1 MERRKVNIMETKE
14 TLSSMR
20 FYQKE
25 KYAAVDAKFEAQ
37 KIAFAPFVFQAS
49 MALRDLGILKIIED
63 AGNDGISQED
73 IVSKLTISN
82 YGVRI
87 LVEAGLGMGILIFN
101 DGKYSITRVGYYI
114 LNDSMT
120 IANMDFVQDI
130 NYQGFFHLK
139 ESIETGKP
147 KGLHVFGEQYETF
160 YQALSDLPEKSKQSW
175 LAFDHF
181 YSDDSFSKVLPI
193 VFKFNPKK
201 ILDVGGNTGKWS
213 LSCVHHNADVQM
225 TLVDL
230 PQQIA
235 MAKENIA
242 TYTAGNRIGYYAIDI
257 LKPETGLPT
266 GYDIVWMSQ
275 FLDCFSEDE
284 IVGILTKASSALN
297 ADGKLII
304 METFWDRQKF
314 EAASFCLQQTSLYFT
329 CIANGNSQMYHSD
342 VFIRCVEKAGF
353 IIEEEIN
360 HVGISHTVLICKNK

>member
-1 MERRKVNIMETKE
+1 
-14 TLSSMR
+14 MR
-20 FYQKE
+20 FYHEE
-25 KYAAVDAKFEAQ
+25 KHSAVDAKFEAQ

-63 AGNDGISQED
+63 SGSNGISQED
-73 IVSKLTISN
+73 IVAQLTLSN
-82 YGVRI
+82 YGVRV
-87 LVEAGLGMGILIFN
+87 LVEAGLGMGLLIFN
-101 DGKYSITRVGYYI
+101 DGKYSITRIGYYI
-114 LNDSMT
+114 LNDPMT

-139 ESIETGKP
+139 DSIVNGKP
-147 KGLHVFGEQYETF
+147 EGLKVIGEQYETF
-160 YQALSDLPEKSKQSW
+160 YQALSELPEKEKQSW

-181 YSDDSFSKVLPI
+181 YSDDSFSRVLPI

-213 LSCVHHNADVQM
+213 LSCVHHNKEV
-225 TLVDL
+225 TLTIADL

-235 MAKENIA
+235 MAKENIGK
-242 TYTAGNRIGYYAIDI
+242 YTEGSRISYHPLDI
-257 LKPETGLPT
+257 LKPETSLPK

-284 IVGILTKASSALN
+284 IVSILLKGAAALN
-297 ADGKLII
+297 PDGKLII

-314 EAASFCLQQTSLYFT
+314 EAAAFCLQQTSLYFT
-329 CIANGNSQMYHSD
+329 CIANGNSQMYHSE

-353 IIEEEIN
+353 IVEEDIN
-360 HVGISHTVLICKNK
+360 NVGISHTVLVCKKK

>member
-1 MERRKVNIMETKE
+1 MQTKE
-14 TLSSMR
+14 TRSSMR
-20 FYQKE
+20 FYQEE
-25 KYAAVDAKFEAQ
+25 KYSAVDAKFEAQ

-63 AGNDGISQED
+63 AGTVGVTQEE
-73 IVSKLTISN
+73 IVAKLTLSN
-82 YGVRI
+82 YGVRV
-87 LVEAGLGMGILIFN
+87 LVEAGLGMGLLIIN
-101 DGKYSITRVGYYI
+101 DGKYTITRVGYYV
-114 LNDSMT
+114 LNDPMT

-139 ESIETGKP
+139 DSIVNGKP
-147 KGLHVFGEQYETF
+147 EGLKVIGKQYETF
-160 YQALSDLPEKSKQSW
+160 YQALSELPEKEKQSW

-181 YSDDSFSKVLPI
+181 YSDDSFSRVLPI
-193 VFKFNPKK
+193 VFKFNPGK

-213 LSCVHHNADVQM
+213 LSCVHHNKDVKM
-225 TLVDL
+225 TIADL

-235 MAKENIA
+235 MAKENIGK
-242 TYTAGNRIGYYAIDI
+242 YKEGERISYHALDI
-257 LKPETGLPT
+257 LKPETSLPT
-266 GYDIVWMSQ
+266 GYDVVWMSQ

-284 IVGILTKASSALN
+284 IVGILKKALVALN
-297 ADGKLII
+297 ASGKLII

-353 IIEEEIN
+353 VIEEDIN
-360 HVGISHTVLICKNK
+360 NVGISHTVLICKKK

>member
-1 MERRKVNIMETKE
+1 METKE
-14 TLSSMR
+14 TVSSMR

-25 KYAAVDAKFEAQ
+25 KHAAVDAKFEAQ

-49 MALRDLGILKIIED
+49 RALRDLGILKVIED
-63 AGNDGISQED
+63 AGDEGIRQED
-73 IVSKLTISN
+73 IVAKLSLSN
-82 YGVRI
+82 YGVRV
-87 LVEAGLGMGILIFN
+87 LVEAGLGMGLLIFN

-114 LNDSMT
+114 LNDPMT
-120 IANMDFVQDI
+120 IANMDFVHDI

-147 KGLHVFGEQYETF
+147 KGLQVIGKQYETF
-160 YQALSDLPEKSKQSW
+160 YQALSELPEKPKQSW

-181 YSDDSFSKVLPI
+181 YSDDSFSIVLPI

-213 LSCVHHNADVQM
+213 LSCVHHNEDVQM
-225 TLVDL
+225 TIVDL

-242 TYTAGNRIGYYAIDI
+242 KYTAGNRIGYHAIDI
-257 LKPETGLPT
+257 LKSETTLPT

-284 IVGILTKASSALN
+284 IVRILTKALSALTPT
-297 ADGKLII
+297 GKLII

-314 EAASFCLQQTSLYFT
+314 EAAAFCLQQTSLYFT

-342 VFIRCVEKAGF
+342 VFIRCVEQAGF
-353 IIEEEIN
+353 VIEETIN
-360 HVGISHTVLICKNK
+360 KVGISHTVLICKKK

>member
-1 MERRKVNIMETKE
+1 
-14 TLSSMR
+14 MR
-20 FYQKE
+20 FYEEDKL
-25 KYAAVDAKFEAQ
+25 AAVDAKFEAQ

-63 AGNDGISQED
+63 AGVTGISQD
-73 IVSKLTISN
+73 DVVAKLTLST
-82 YGVRI
+82 YGVRV
-87 LVEAGLGMGILIFN
+87 LVEAGLGMGLLICK
-101 DGKYSITRVGYYI
+101 DGKYALTRVGHYI

-147 KGLHVFGEQYETF
+147 KGLKVFGEHYETF
-160 YQALSDLPEKSKQSW
+160 YQALSELPEKEKQSW

-181 YSDDSFSKVLPI
+181 YSDDSFNKVLPM

-213 LSCVHHNADVQM
+213 LSCVHHNQDVQM
-225 TLVDL
+225 TIADL

-235 MAKENIA
+235 MAKENINQ
-242 TYTAGNRIGYYAIDI
+242 YKEGNRISYHPLDI
-257 LKPETGLPT
+257 LKAESTLPA
-266 GYDIVWMSQ
+266 GFDVVWMSQ
-275 FLDCFSEDE
+275 FLDCFSENE
-284 IVGILTKASSALN
+284 IVSILKKSLSSLN
-297 ADGKLII
+297 DNGKLII

-314 EAASFCLQQTSLYFT
+314 EAAAFCLQQTSLYFT
-329 CIANGNSQMYHSD
+329 CIANGNSQMYHSE

-353 IIEEEIN
+353 VIEEDIN
-360 HVGISHTVLICKNK
+360 NVGISHTVLICKKK